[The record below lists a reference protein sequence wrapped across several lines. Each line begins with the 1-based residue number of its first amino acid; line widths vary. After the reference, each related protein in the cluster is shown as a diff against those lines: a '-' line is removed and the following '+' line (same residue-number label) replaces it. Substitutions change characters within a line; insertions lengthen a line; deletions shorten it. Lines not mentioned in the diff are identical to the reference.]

1 MIRVVSTF
9 CVGLMGFTILTLYHV
24 SEQTR
29 IARQDLA
36 HAERQIQ
43 TEQTQISVLEAQ
55 WQKAA
60 NPEVVQKMAE
70 SSLGMQNTSTV
81 QLASVTELPRRSAD
95 EPLNGDQVRSASAQ
109 MPGNASQSVLK
120 ISARSGM

>member
-9 CVGLMGFTILTLYHV
+9 CVGLMGFTILSLYHV

-36 HAERQIQ
+36 HAEKQIEV
-43 TEQTQISVLEAQ
+43 EQTQISVLEAQ

-60 NPEVVQKMAE
+60 SPETIQKLAE
-70 SSLGMQNTSTV
+70 GSLGMQNATTV
-81 QLASVTELPRRSAD
+81 QLASVTQLPRRAD
-95 EPLNGDQVRSASAQ
+95 APLNGEQVQTANAQ
-109 MPGNASQSVLK
+109 MSAARVLK
-120 ISARSGM
+120 AAVRSGM

>member
-36 HAERQIQ
+36 HAQTQIQ
-43 TEQTQISVLEAQ
+43 SEQSQISVLEAQ
-55 WQKAA
+55 WQKVAS
-60 NPEVVQKMAE
+60 PEAVQKLAE
-70 SSLGMQNTSTV
+70 ATLGMQNATTV
-81 QLASVTELPRRSAD
+81 QLASVSQLPRRGD
-95 EPLNGDQVRSASAQ
+95 EPLNGEPVRAANAQ
-109 MPGNASQSVLK
+109 MPAPSAHVLK
-120 ISARSGM
+120 VSARSGM